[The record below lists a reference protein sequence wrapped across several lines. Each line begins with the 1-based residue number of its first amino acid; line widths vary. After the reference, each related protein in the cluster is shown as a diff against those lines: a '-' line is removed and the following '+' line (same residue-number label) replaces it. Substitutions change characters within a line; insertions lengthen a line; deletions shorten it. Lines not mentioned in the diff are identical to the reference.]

1 MHSNYPCS
9 LWYVLECCCHCTF
22 FEVQF
27 LVIAIL
33 VWTCLTVFFL
43 GASSQYYIVT
53 SCICSC
59 FVCYFNSRSAYFNVC
74 DNWSVRCDCGYN
86 EWICVRPVAEY
97 FLTVL
102 VTFPSVAVCVVCSL
116 LYIFKCSRGLNLIL
130 VYRSVIFVCDAVTPD
145 APVITNVKVSGSTIK
160 VTYKAAANAT
170 GYDVVD
176 PLTVTF
182 VITGASGV
190 IADTTNGY
198 APDQSLNTFLPFS
211 SRFQAWQYA

>member
-9 LWYVLECCCHCTF
+9 LWYVLECCCYCTF

-53 SCICSC
+53 SCVCSC
-59 FVCYFNSRSAYFNVC
+59 FVCYFDSRSAYFNVC

-97 FLTVL
+97 LLTVL
-102 VTFPSVAVCVVCSL
+102 VTFPSVAVCVVGSL
-116 LYIFKCSRGLNLIL
+116 LYIFECSRSLNLIL
-130 VYRSVIFVCDAVTPD
+130 VYGIIIFVCDAVAVCRDYLVVTC
-145 APVITNVKVSGSTIK
+145 STF
-160 VTYKAAANAT
+160 
-170 GYDVVD
+170 G
-176 PLTVTF
+176 
-182 VITGASGV
+182 ITGKDSSCFVANNFNT
-190 IADTTNGY
+190 ADH
-198 APDQSLNTFLPFS
+198 
-211 SRFQAWQYA
+211 